1 MLAAMAA
8 AEPSSAARLL
18 GAQLSALSAGASRL
32 AAAAAPTSLGAS
44 PDGANPGQGAGTNLA
59 QPLPATSALQLP
71 QEALAAPAATG
82 GVLRGPDE
90 GLGSTPRGLAAG
102 ELASVKPAM
111 DAVHGFALGAA
122 ALVVAA
128 TRRAPLQMDHTHRSK
143 NVMIQFILGDFH
155 TVCKRC
161 ATHLPYCGDGHEA
174 SVLYS
179 MRVVN

>member
-1 MLAAMAA
+1 MHRLTIASLQAAAVLAAMAA

-18 GAQLSALSAGASRL
+18 GAQLSALSAGTSRL
-32 AAAAAPTSLGAS
+32 AAAAAPNSPGAT
-44 PDGANPGQGAGTNLA
+44 PGGANPGQSAGPSLAA

-71 QEALAAPAATG
+71 QEAAAAPAAAG
-82 GVLRGPDE
+82 GALRGPDE

-128 TRRAPLQMDHTHRSK
+128 TRRVPLQMDNYH
-143 NVMIQFILGDFH
+143 
-155 TVCKRC
+155 
-161 ATHLPYCGDGHEA
+161 A
-174 SVLYS
+174 SAKCHHSVDCW
-179 MRVVN
+179 

>member
-1 MLAAMAA
+1 MCLVHLLTIASPQAAAVLAAMAA

-32 AAAAAPTSLGAS
+32 AAAAAPNSLGAT
-44 PDGANPGQGAGTNLA
+44 PDGANPGQSAGPSLA

-71 QEALAAPAATG
+71 QEAAAAPAAAG

-128 TRRAPLQMDHTHRSK
+128 TRRAPLQVDSHHS
-143 NVMIQFILGDFH
+143 
-155 TVCKRC
+155 
-161 ATHLPYCGDGHEA
+161 
-174 SVLYS
+174 S
-179 MRVVN
+179 

>member
-32 AAAAAPTSLGAS
+32 AAAAAPSSPGAT
-44 PDGANPGQGAGTNLA
+44 PGGANPGLSAGPTLAA
-59 QPLPATSALQLP
+59 QPLPAMSALQLP
-71 QEALAAPAATG
+71 QEAAAAPAATG
-82 GVLRGPDE
+82 GALRGPDE

-128 TRRAPLQMDHTHRSK
+128 TRRAPLQMDSHHGSQTGHHA
-143 NVMIQFILGDFH
+143 VIAGLI
-155 TVCKRC
+155 
-161 ATHLPYCGDGHEA
+161 PYF
-174 SVLYS
+174 V
-179 MRVVN
+179 